1 MARTSNNLRRI
12 GTVVA
17 LLGAGAVLAQ
27 QVPDATTARPVA
39 AMVGTPPP
47 SSVSSSSAYRPDRLA
62 GRAGHYYKLVW
73 GIDDLRVKWTE
84 SGEVVRFSWHVLD
97 PRLAATLN
105 AKEIEPSL
113 VDAQAGVSL
122 VIPQLENIGM
132 LRQTSAPA
140 AGKSYWMAF
149 SNKGRMVRKGD
160 RVDVVIGPFRAD
172 GLVVE

>member
-1 MARTSNNLRRI
+1 MSATLNLLRAA
-12 GTVVA
+12 VPVLV
-17 LLGAGAVLAQ
+17 LLASSAACGQ
-27 QVPDATTARPVA
+27 TTAAARPA
-39 AMVGTPPP
+39 AAAGPPP
-47 SSVSSSSAYRPDRLA
+47 SSPTTASPYRPDPLA

-73 GIDDLRVKWTE
+73 GIDELSVKWTE
-84 SGEVVRFSWHVLD
+84 SGEVVRFSWRVLD
-97 PRLAATLN
+97 PRLAATLS

-113 VDAQAGVSL
+113 VDPQAGVSL

-132 LRQTSAPA
+132 LRQTATPQ

-160 RVDVVIGPFRAD
+160 RVNVVIGPFRAD